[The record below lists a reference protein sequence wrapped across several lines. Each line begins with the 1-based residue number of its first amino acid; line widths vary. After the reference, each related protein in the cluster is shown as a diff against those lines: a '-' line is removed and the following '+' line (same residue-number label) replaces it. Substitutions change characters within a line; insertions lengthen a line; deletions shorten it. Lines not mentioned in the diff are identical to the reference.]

1 MRAHVPPDVIHVFVA
16 SPEEAASYAAV
27 LDEGTF
33 GRIVVGVPELAAQR
47 NFIFR
52 YFPSGSGVLS
62 LNDDV
67 TTILRLKDG
76 ALEPVEDLGALA
88 DEAFGLLRDRG
99 LSLFGISPTCNPFF
113 MRKRVAE
120 GLYFCIGHMF
130 GFVGDGATQLS
141 VSEKEDYELTL
152 VKYVADGAVLRFD
165 GIACKTRMFA
175 GVGGLQGLSKE
186 RRRERHAAAVAEL
199 CARFP
204 SLVTATVRKRT
215 GWPKL
220 RLKRSERAVLKFEQ
234 GAWSTRT
241 KTTGASS

>member
-1 MRAHVPPDVIHVFVA
+1 
-16 SPEEAASYAAV
+16 
-27 LDEGTF
+27 
-33 GRIVVGVPELAAQR
+33 VVGVPEIAAQR

-52 YFPSGSGVLS
+52 YFPSGSRVMS
-62 LNDDV
+62 VDDDV
-67 TTILRLKDG
+67 TTILRLRDG
-76 ALEPVEDLGALA
+76 VLEPVKDLGALA
-88 DEAFGLLRDRG
+88 DEAFDLLRDRG

-130 GFVGDGATQLS
+130 GFIGDGTTQLT

-175 GVGGLQGLSKE
+175 GMGGLQGLSKE

-204 SLVTATVRKRT
+204 SLATGTVRKRT
-215 GWPKL
+215 GWPEL
-220 RLKRSERAVLKFEQ
+220 RLKRSERAVLNLASR
-234 GAWSTRT
+234 AWSTRT
-241 KTTGASS
+241 KTTGPSS